1 MIDAQKSHFLPY
13 VALGVGVV
21 SLGLAAIFVRW
32 AAAPGPVTSFYRLAI
47 AVTLLAWP
55 FYRRVRV
62 GERVPLRGLKIAVLG
77 GLFFAG
83 NLAFWASGVVLSG
96 ATNPTLLLNTA
107 PLWVGLGALII
118 FRERLSTTFWQ
129 GLALAV
135 SGALVV
141 LGFDSL
147 RDLSFGFGT
156 LMGLLAGIFQAG
168 YFLITQR
175 GRQILDSLTYFWL
188 ASVSSTLGLL
198 MVSLALGQPLT
209 GYSGLTYLN
218 FLALGLITQ
227 IFGHFSINYAL
238 GYLSASIVSPTLLG
252 QPVVTAI
259 LAGPLLG
266 EGLSAWQIVGGV
278 FVLAGVLTVHRS
290 QRGKSDRM
298 DNGLGVDII
307 ESHE

>member
-1 MIDAQKSHFLPY
+1 MTKSHKPQLLPY
-13 VALGVGVV
+13 LALGVGVI

-32 AAAPGPVTSFYRLAI
+32 ADAPGPVTSFYRLAI
-47 AVTLLAWP
+47 AVTILAWP
-55 FYRRVRV
+55 FYRRVKV
-62 GERVPLRGLKIAVLG
+62 GESVPLRGLKIAVLG

-107 PLWVGLGALII
+107 PLWVGLGALIL
-118 FRERLSTTFWQ
+118 FRERLNTIFWQ

-147 RDLSFGFGT
+147 RDLSFGLGT
-156 LMGLLAGIFQAG
+156 LLGLLAGIFQAG

-198 MVSLALGQPLT
+198 IVSLALRQPLT
-209 GYSGLTYLN
+209 GYSGFTYLN
-218 FLALGLITQ
+218 FFALGLITQ

-238 GYLSASIVSPTLLG
+238 GYLPASIVSPTLLG

-266 EGLSAWQIVGGV
+266 EKLSAWQIVGGA
-278 FVLAGVLTVHRS
+278 FVLAGVYTVHRS
-290 QRGKSDRM
+290 RQR
-298 DNGLGVDII
+298 
-307 ESHE
+307 